1 MGTIIWKKAGSG
13 WRSATRATLLV
24 DLETDMFQPDPE
36 ETAGRRLEE
45 AWQKGYERLR
55 QEHIQDVSALYN
67 RMDISLGAED
77 MRELPDR

>member
-1 MGTIIWKKAGSG
+1 MS
-13 WRSATRATLLV
+13 LLV

-77 MRELPDR
+77 MTGFLNGI